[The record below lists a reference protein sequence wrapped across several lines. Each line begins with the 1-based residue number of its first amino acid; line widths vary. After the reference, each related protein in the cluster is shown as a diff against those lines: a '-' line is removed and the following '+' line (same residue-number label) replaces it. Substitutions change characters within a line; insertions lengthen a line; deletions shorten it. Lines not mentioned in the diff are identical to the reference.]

1 MPPGELVYHNGHYHR
16 SSADRPE
23 QRHHKTR
30 PQHGLLQTTHDVWGH
45 FLYGVGNTEPQRLS
59 SRNKRQQSKNT
70 TVKPTPAMRRC
81 IRNNAMDPWTYRD
94 VHALLYSG
102 FRVGWI
108 KEPTSTHE

>member
-1 MPPGELVYHNGHYHR
+1 MATITALRQTGRNNGITKR
-16 SSADRPE
+16 VLNMGCCK
-23 QRHHKTR
+23 QLTM
-30 PQHGLLQTTHDVWGH
+30 
-45 FLYGVGNTEPQRLS
+45 FGVTFSMALTEPQRLS